1 MTLGERIAAERT
13 KAGLSQAALAQRA
26 GIAQATLSNIEASK
40 RDVTVSTVQSIAG
53 ALRLPVWKLVKP
65 L

>member
-26 GIAQATLSNIEASK
+26 GIAQPTLTNIELGK
-40 RDVTVSTVQSIAG
+40 RDVRVSTVQSIAG
-53 ALRLPVWKLVKP
+53 ALGLPLWKLVKP